1 MQPHDI
7 ERALYVMQLC
17 AEMGIEP
24 PDADEALA
32 LVRSMRQLER
42 RQQKEAAMR
51 QVFSQRVRVQPNGR
65 QLSA

>member
-7 ERALYVMQLC
+7 ERALYVMQIC
-17 AEMGIEP
+17 ADMGIEP

-42 RQQKEAAMR
+42 REHREAI
-51 QVFSQRVRVQPNGR
+51 VREVIGRRPRTTPPAQPH
-65 QLSA
+65 A

>member
-24 PDADEALA
+24 PDTDEALA
-32 LVRSMRQLER
+32 LVRSMRQLEHR
-42 RQQKEAAMR
+42 EQKEAVVR
-51 QVFSQRVRVQPNGR
+51 HVFGQRARVQPNGR